1 MHAHF
6 WFGAPTSRT
15 PYVDTRPLVSAAD
28 LAERLMTD
36 GERRPTILDVR
47 WELGTGAR
55 PDLYAEGHIPGAA
68 FVDLDAELAG
78 PVSPSGAGG
87 RHPLPTTT
95 GFDTAMRRAGVD
107 RGRAVVVYDAAT
119 STAAARAWWLLRYF
133 GHRDVAVLDGGL
145 TAWLQAGGKLEV
157 GPGPGGDRGGDFVS
171 RPGAMPVLDAAGAAA
186 LAQSGTLLDARAA
199 ERFRGESE
207 PVDPVAGRI
216 PGARN
221 RPTTLNLTDSAR
233 FLEPAELRDEFARD
247 GVRDGVPVGVYCGS
261 GVTAAHEV
269 LALELA
275 GRQASLYPGSW
286 SDWISDPARPVA
298 SGKPGPH
305 PPRPGPTR
313 PDSTRT

>member
-1 MHAHF
+1 M
-6 WFGAPTSRT
+6 
-15 PYVDTRPLVSAAD
+15 DTRPLVSAAE

-36 GERRPTILDVR
+36 GGRRPTILDVR
-47 WELGTGAR
+47 WELGTGPR
-55 PDLYAEGHIPGAA
+55 RDLYAEGHIPGAA

-95 GFDTAMRRAGVD
+95 DFETAMRRAGVD
-107 RGRAVVVYDAAT
+107 SGRGVVVYDAAA

-145 TAWLQAGGKLEV
+145 TAWLHAGGKLEV
-157 GPGPGGDRGGDFVS
+157 GPGLGDNRGGDFAG

-186 LAQSGTLLDARAA
+186 LAQTGALLDARAV

-207 PVDPVAGRI
+207 PVDPVAGHI
-216 PGARN
+216 PGAHN

-233 FLEPAELRDEFARD
+233 FLEPAELRAAFARA
-247 GVRDGVPVGVYCGS
+247 GVGDGVPVGVYCGS

-275 GRQASLYPGSW
+275 GREASLYPGSW
-286 SDWISDPARPVA
+286 SDWISDPARPV
-298 SGKPGPH
+298 SRSHPPGPD
-305 PPRPGPTR
+305 PTR
-313 PDSTRT
+313 PDPAPPAPPRT

>member
-1 MHAHF
+1 M
-6 WFGAPTSRT
+6 
-15 PYVDTRPLVSAAD
+15 DTRPLVSAAA

-47 WELGTGAR
+47 WELGAGAR
-55 PDLYAEGHIPGAA
+55 RDLYAEGHIPGAA
-68 FVDLDAELAG
+68 FVDLDVELAG

-87 RHPLPTTT
+87 RHPLPTTSD
-95 GFDTAMRRAGVD
+95 FETAMRRAGVD
-107 RGRAVVVYDAAT
+107 SDRGVVVYDAAT

-145 TAWLQAGGKLEV
+145 TAWFGAGGELEV
-157 GPGPGGDRGGDFVS
+157 GPGPGGDRGGNFVGRS
-171 RPGAMPVLDAAGAAA
+171 GAMPVLDAAGAAA
-186 LAQSGTLLDARAA
+186 LAQSGALLDARAA

-233 FLEPAELRDEFARD
+233 FLEPAELRAAFARAGLGD
-247 GVRDGVPVGVYCGS
+247 GPVGVYCGS

-298 SGKPGPH
+298 TG
-305 PPRPGPTR
+305 
-313 PDSTRT
+313 D